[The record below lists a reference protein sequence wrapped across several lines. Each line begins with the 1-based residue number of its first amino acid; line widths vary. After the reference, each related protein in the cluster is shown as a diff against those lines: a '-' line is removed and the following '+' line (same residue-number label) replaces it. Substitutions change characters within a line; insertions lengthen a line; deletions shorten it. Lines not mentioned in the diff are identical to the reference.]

1 MIAAQYGTVGD
12 IEILWVLIATFGL
25 GFALWNYRDAV
36 KDYRALKSIEAINGR
51 MLLARAQ
58 KWQDG
63 IRAMIH
69 CIFILIGALAMFI
82 PDSSVVDTSSPA
94 FWIGIAV
101 RWGLIFGAILLVVQ
115 SVIARVVRS
124 KVMDIARHDIA
135 NKAAENRGRVGGDR
149 REQGAEAR

>member
-1 MIAAQYGTVGD
+1 MTVAAQYGTVGD

-36 KDYRALKSIEAINGR
+36 KDCRALKEIETINGR

-63 IRAMIH
+63 IRAIIH
-69 CIFILIGALAMFI
+69 CIFILIGALAMMI
-82 PDSSVVDTSSPA
+82 PETGSTDTSSPA
-94 FWIGIAV
+94 FWIGVSV

-124 KVMDIARHDIA
+124 KVIDLARHDIA
-135 NKAAENRGRVGGDR
+135 TKAAEDKARAEGDR
-149 REQGAEAR
+149 RKDA